1 MRAMNKRI
9 EAEFE
14 YTLID
19 RTELES
25 WNQVESRGGKIL
37 VRINTRVSRQ
47 ASKRTGRRLSLAET
61 RDTSRRFRC
70 R

>member
-9 EAEFE
+9 EAEFD
-14 YTLID
+14 YTWID
-19 RTELES
+19 RTELER
-25 WNQVESRGGKIL
+25 WNQVESRGDKIL
-37 VRINTRVSRQ
+37 VQINTRASRR
-47 ASKRTGRRLSLAET
+47 ASKRTRRRLSLAET